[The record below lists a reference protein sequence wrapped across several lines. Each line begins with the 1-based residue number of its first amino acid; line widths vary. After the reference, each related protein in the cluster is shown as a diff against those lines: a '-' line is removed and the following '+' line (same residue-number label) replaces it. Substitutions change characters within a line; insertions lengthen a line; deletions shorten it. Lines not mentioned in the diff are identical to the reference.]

1 MPANNPPS
9 PAVLRKAADLRAAG
23 NAWEAVAAAVG
34 LSAET
39 VRKWP
44 QRYPV
49 RWRKAL
55 ATFERRT
62 LTEATAEAVAMLRT
76 QLRSKDEK
84 SVREAAHKLVQIRVA
99 LTKARRSPRGGTQK
113 SSPPGYADRL
123 VNYVRGK
130 TREQLIAGAAESERR
145 AGAD

>member
-34 LSAET
+34 LPAET
-39 VRKWP
+39 VREWP

-55 ATFERRT
+55 AAFERRT
-62 LTEATAEAVAMLRT
+62 LTEATAEAVTVLRA
-76 QLRSKDEK
+76 QMRSKDEK
-84 SVREAAHKLVQIRVA
+84 TVREAAGKLVQIRVA
-99 LTKARRSPRGGTQK
+99 LSKARRPANGGAKQ
-113 SSPPGYADRL
+113 SSPPGYAERL
-123 VNYVRGK
+123 VNYVRGL
-130 TREQLIAGAAESERR
+130 THEQLAAACAE
-145 AGAD
+145 APG